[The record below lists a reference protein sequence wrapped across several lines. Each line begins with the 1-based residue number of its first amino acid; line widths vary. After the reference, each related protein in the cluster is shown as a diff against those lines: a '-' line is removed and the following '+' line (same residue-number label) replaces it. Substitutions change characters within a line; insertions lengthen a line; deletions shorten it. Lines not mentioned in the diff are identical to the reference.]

1 MASYA
6 MVNNQTNFVDNAV
19 EWDGEAFWTPLEG
32 YTVVKFPE
40 PNETEPTPG
49 RGWWY
54 INGVF
59 VETLE
64 TSSPPQ
70 DAPNVIAE

>member
-1 MASYA
+1 MAGYA
-6 MVNNQTNFVDNAV
+6 MVNNQTNFVDNAI
-19 EWDGEAFWTPLEG
+19 EWDGVTFFTPPEG
-32 YTVVKFPE
+32 YTLVRIPE
-40 PNETEPTPG
+40 PSETAPTPCI
-49 RGWWY
+49 GWWY

-64 TSSPPQ
+64 TSSLPQ